1 MLCSGLAN
9 RAIESVHAAP
19 AKERKLV
26 RFGTLDA
33 QKSKEGYSFHSRSLT
48 TRYLQAQFLS
58 VDKTSQGV
66 SKSQEQS
73 GRRRPTPGSPT

>member
-9 RAIESVHAAP
+9 RVIESVHVVP

-48 TRYLQAQFLS
+48 TRYLRVQFLR

-66 SKSQEQS
+66 HTKKSERCCRL
-73 GRRRPTPGSPT
+73 G